1 MKRDRA
7 ARSGRAGALLMAAL
21 LLVASHLSR
30 SFAQERPTDS
40 LSSVFGESAPG
51 TTPNPQSRAV
61 SDKKGKSS
69 ADKEQEAQPPSK
81 LMELLHK
88 PRTKPSRYQVLK

>member
-7 ARSGRAGALLMAAL
+7 ARSSRAGALLMAAL
-21 LLVASHLSR
+21 LVVASHLSR

-40 LSSVFGESAPG
+40 LSSVFGESVHG
-51 TTPNPQSRAV
+51 TTSNPPSREA
-61 SDKKGKSS
+61 SDKKAKPSVE
-69 ADKEQEAQPPSK
+69 KEHEAQRPSK

-88 PRTKPSRYQVLK
+88 PRSKPSRYQVLK